1 MNEANNIQNTTKQ
14 AVNYTDL
21 LAAGRLSKSEAKEA
35 MKENLV
41 AHRFFSEGE
50 YVYAFNDFAVFTE
63 EGYSIDADTFW
74 ADRSGD
80 AWDTDWFIVPEPC
93 R

>member
-1 MNEANNIQNTTKQ
+1 MTTKTLNNNETKPM
-14 AVNYTDL
+14 AYDAT
-21 LAAGRLSKSEAKEA
+21 LAAGRLTKAQAKEA

-41 AHRFFSEGE
+41 AHRFFDEGE

-74 ADRSGD
+74 KDRSGE
-80 AWDTDWFIVPEPC
+80 AWETDWFIVPEPC
-93 R
+93 S